1 MRVIPSGLRPTWSP
15 RFPERTS
22 PDTPDRR
29 DTVRAMP
36 LPPQLT
42 DEQRAAALEKAAAA
56 RRARAELK
64 ERLKMGAI
72 TLPELFDQAT
82 GNDTIGKM
90 KVLAVLESL
99 PGLGKVKARRL
110 LEECEISETR
120 RVQGLGRNQRE
131 KLLEKL
137 ANPA

>member
-1 MRVIPSGLRPTWSP
+1 
-15 RFPERTS
+15 
-22 PDTPDRR
+22 
-29 DTVRAMP
+29 MP

-56 RRARAELK
+56 RKARAEIK
-64 ERLKMGAI
+64 ERLKMGSV
-72 TLPELFDQAT
+72 TLTELFDQAA

-120 RVQGLGRNQRE
+120 RVQGLGRNQRD

-137 ANPA
+137 SAD